1 MKESEKRVKAQH
13 YQDKKGLLYMSL
25 DKLMKDIG
33 VKDHEELI
41 NWIEEN
47 PDKNLAKDFK
57 ELFNAKFAN
66 DRKLSETEKVEKAIS
81 EEYK

>member
-1 MKESEKRVKAQH
+1 
-13 YQDKKGLLYMSL
+13 MSL

-47 PDKNLAKDFK
+47 PDKQLAKDFK

-66 DRKLSETEKVEKAIS
+66 DRKLSETEKAEKAIS

>member
-1 MKESEKRVKAQH
+1 
-13 YQDKKGLLYMSL
+13 MSL

-47 PDKNLAKDFK
+47 PDKQLAKDFK
-57 ELFNAKFAN
+57 ELFNARFQ
-66 DRKLSETEKVEKAIS
+66 DRTEKAEREIVKDHQ
-81 EEYK
+81 